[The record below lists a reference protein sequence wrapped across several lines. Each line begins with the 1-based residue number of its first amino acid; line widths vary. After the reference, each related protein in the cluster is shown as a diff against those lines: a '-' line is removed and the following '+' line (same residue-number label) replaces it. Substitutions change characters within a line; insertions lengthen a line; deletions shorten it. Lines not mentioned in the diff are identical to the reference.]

1 MSTAPLS
8 SDPASNPFSAATME
22 VSSTSVHAPTA
33 YRVSTITCNGDI
45 ISSIKRD
52 TPVACA
58 RPRGRRAAAAASM
71 SATAQVS
78 APVITVTTST
88 DTPCVAKSGDAKK
101 KDEFI
106 YLDVFF
112 EHVELVDPASD
123 ETGFIF
129 VENGP
134 NRSRGDNLKRT
145 KRATEN
151 RKIFDNQVTVIY
163 RFSST
168 YMPNVKLFR
177 NGNIHITGIRKPAD
191 GEFIVKRMSEEVLRI
206 TNAGKP
212 ILNTALI
219 KDVSVIRPC
228 NFKIRMINS
237 DFSVP
242 FRIRRK
248 DLHRLLISH
257 VYNTI
262 CSFQPGTYPGVK
274 LQYFWNEHYHQHD
287 GKCTCDEHCDGKGD
301 GTRIG
306 FCKKVTIS
314 IFESGK
320 VLITGATSF
329 EQIERAYAFICK
341 VIMEN
346 EEQLKKVMP
355 IPSAAATAAA
365 TVQA

>member
-1 MSTAPLS
+1 
-8 SDPASNPFSAATME
+8 
-22 VSSTSVHAPTA
+22 VHAPTA